1 MVIHICIVM
10 LILSLQPR
18 LPLVTTA
25 DNGLSFIETS
35 ALDASN
41 VELSFQRILT
51 EIYRIV
57 SNKALENSGDNI
69 RPTGGQ
75 TISVSQSPDD
85 QQQGGKCC

>member
-1 MVIHICIVM
+1 MRNDDSSIFFCHIRAHD
-10 LILSLQPR
+10 LSPR
-18 LPLVTTA
+18 H
-25 DNGLSFIETS
+25 S
-35 ALDASN
+35 
-41 VELSFQRILT
+41 